1 MKGTIVKSTGSSCV
15 VLLDNGKQ
23 ITATLKGIFRTKGID
38 STNPLAVGDKV
49 GISISDDGDAL
60 IEEIEERKNH
70 IIRKATKLSKRSHIV
85 AANIDF
91 AYLMITLYKPK
102 THLLFVDR
110 FLVTAEAYHIPVRI
124 LINKTDIYDEKLK
137 KQLAV
142 VIKTY
147 QIAGYECFPIS
158 ALDKNSLDDIS
169 DLFANSINLMAGNS
183 GVGKSTLINSL
194 EPKLNIKTNEVSSH
208 HETGKHTTTFAE
220 MHRLKNGGFIIDT
233 PGLKSFSTYDMEK
246 EDLSHRFPEMRK
258 VMDQC
263 QFGNCQHIN
272 EPNCAVLAA
281 LEKGEIAKSRYNNYL
296 DIYNSDEVEGFR

>member
-1 MKGTIVKSTGSSCV
+1 MKQVA
-15 VLLDNGKQ
+15 
-23 ITATLKGIFRTKGID
+23 ITK
-38 STNPLAVGDKV
+38 
-49 GISISDDGDAL
+49 
-60 IEEIEERKNH
+60 
-70 IIRKATKLSKRSHIV
+70 IIP
-85 AANIDF
+85 
-91 AYLMITLYKPK
+91 IT
-102 THLLFVDR
+102 R
-110 FLVTAEAYHIPVRI
+110 
-124 LINKTDIYDEKLK
+124 
-137 KQLAV
+137 
-142 VIKTY
+142 
-147 QIAGYECFPIS
+147 
-158 ALDKNSLDDIS
+158 
-169 DLFANSINLMAGNS
+169 
-183 GVGKSTLINSL
+183 GKSTLINSL

-281 LEKGEIAKSRYNNYL
+281 LESGEIAKTRYRNYL

>member
-1 MKGTIVKSTGSSCV
+1 MKGTVVKSTGSSCI
-15 VLLDNGKQ
+15 VLLNNGNQ
-23 ITATLKGIFRTKGID
+23 VTATLKGIFRTKGID

-49 GISISDDGDAL
+49 GIVMSDDGAAL
-60 IEEIEERKNH
+60 IDNIEERKNH

-85 AANIDF
+85 AANIDC
-91 AYLMITLYKPK
+91 AYLMITLSKPK

-124 LINKTDIYDEKLK
+124 FINKTDIYDEKLK

-142 VIKTY
+142 VIVTY
-147 QIAGYECFPIS
+147 QSAGYECFPIS
-158 ALDKNSLDDIS
+158 ALNKQSLEGLS
-169 DLFANSINLMAGNS
+169 DLFANSVNLMAGNS

-194 EPKLNIKTNEVSSH
+194 DPTINIKTNEVSSH

-233 PGLKSFSTYDMEK
+233 PGLKSFATYDMEK

-258 VMDQC
+258 IMDQC

-272 EPNCAVLAA
+272 EPNCAVLSA
-281 LEKGEIAKSRYNNYL
+281 LEKGEIAKTRYKNYL
-296 DIYNSDEVEGFR
+296 DIYNSDEIEGFR

>member
-1 MKGTIVKSTGSSCV
+1 MKGTVVKSTGSSCV
-15 VLLDNGKQ
+15 VLLDSGEQ

-91 AYLMITLYKPK
+91 AYLMITLSKPK

-124 LINKTDIYDEKLK
+124 LINKTDIYDDKLK
-137 KQLAV
+137 KQLAI
-142 VIKTY
+142 VIETY
-147 QIAGYECFPIS
+147 QSAGYECFPIS

-281 LEKGEIAKSRYNNYL
+281 LESGEIAKTRYRNYL

>member
-1 MKGTIVKSTGSSCV
+1 MKGTVVKSTGSSCV
-15 VLLDNGKQ
+15 VLLDSGEQ

-49 GISISDDGDAL
+49 GISISYDGDAL

-124 LINKTDIYDEKLK
+124 LINKTDIYDDKLK
-137 KQLAV
+137 KQLEV
-142 VIKTY
+142 VIETY
-147 QIAGYECFPIS
+147 QSAGYECFPIS

-272 EPNCAVLAA
+272 EPNCAVLSA
-281 LEKGEIAKSRYNNYL
+281 LEIGEIAKTRYKNYL